1 MSYRRD
7 EGGAGSIWDESHRT
21 HDWWDITKDHEW
33 NSLSI
38 FIFNIFM
45 AKKIVL
51 IYYTETY
58 ICLMSSQIV
67 LWHEKNRK
75 YEKIYINCIFT
86 YISKWKYCLV

>member
-7 EGGAGSIWDESHRT
+7 EGGAGSFWDESHRT

-58 ICLMSSQIV
+58 IIYMSYV
-67 LWHEKNRK
+67 FA
-75 YEKIYINCIFT
+75 NCIMAWEKQK
-86 YISKWKYCLV
+86 IWKNLYKLHFHVHK